1 MHLMTTIPEL
11 QGTIYGI
18 CVALGIGLL
27 VGAERERRKDNTPE
41 RSAAGIRTFAIASLM
56 GAVSLILGGV
66 ELAALAMLV
75 VSAGA
80 MIAYEKSSAQDP
92 GLTTEFALVSTCLLG
107 ALAMHNGLLAAGV
120 GVALALILAA
130 RSPIHHFVSSTLTDQ
145 ELRDILLFFAVA
157 LIAMPLGIMS
167 KTQFESQA

>member
-1 MHLMTTIPEL
+1 MATIPEL

-92 GLTTEFALVSTCLLG
+92 VFR
-107 ALAMHNGLLAAGV
+107 
-120 GVALALILAA
+120 LI
-130 RSPIHHFVSSTLTDQ
+130 
-145 ELRDILLFFAVA
+145 EY
-157 LIAMPLGIMS
+157 
-167 KTQFESQA
+167 